1 MKKLLEIAFS
11 QYGTKEIVGE
21 KHNPEV
27 VKYFKE
33 IGFKQIND
41 DETPWCS
48 AFINWC
54 ALKSGLERSKKL
66 DARSWLDIGNKI
78 KDPSIGDIC
87 IFWREN
93 KDGWKGHVGI
103 YINETSTGINVLG
116 GNQGNEVCIKEYPK
130 KRLLNYIRLK
140 RG

>member
-1 MKKLLEIAFS
+1 MKKLLKIAFS
-11 QYGTKEIVGE
+11 QYGIKEIIGE

-33 IGFKQIND
+33 IGFKFIND

-48 AFINWC
+48 AFMNWV
-54 ALKSGLERSKKL
+54 ALKSGLQRSEKL
-66 DARSWLDIGNKI
+66 DARSWLLVGNKI
-78 KDPSIGDIC
+78 LPPAIGDVC
-87 IFWREN
+87 VFWRN
-93 KDGWKGHVGI
+93 KKDGWRGHVGI
-103 YINETSTGINVLG
+103 YINETDDYINVLG

-130 KRLLNYIRLK
+130 KRLLSYIRLK